1 MRRREFLK
9 YAGLGSAALAM
20 PGVAAAP
27 AWAHDD
33 DEARG
38 TRFHFVV
45 LSAVAGAPDRL
56 LITGD
61 GEFDGS
67 RPRGGGAFD
76 HFKAEGTPP
85 LPLVATGTWEA
96 DKVLDF
102 KVVGTHGVF
111 EGGILTLEATFETID
126 GEKIRGVMLEVVCNL
141 GPTGL
146 STGQEEGVTATV
158 PAPVSLVFA
167 PLDPP
172 TGITAFTTAG
182 EEDED
187 DEHGDD

>member
-20 PGVAAAP
+20 PGAAAVP

-33 DEARG
+33 EQGKG

-61 GEFDGS
+61 GEFEGS
-67 RPRGGGAFD
+67 RARGGGAFD
-76 HFKAEGTPP
+76 HFRAQGSPP
-85 LPLVATGTWEA
+85 LPLVATGVWEA
-96 DKVLDF
+96 DRALDF

-111 EGGILTLEATFETID
+111 EGGILTLEATFRTVE
-126 GEKIRGVMLEVVCNL
+126 GEEVHGVMLEVICNL

-146 STGQEEGVTATV
+146 STGEEEGVTVTV

-172 TGITAFTTAG
+172 TGITAFTTGAA
-182 EEDED
+182 
-187 DEHGDD
+187 EHDHD